1 MSKTDSARGADHLP
15 DEREILSCVMA
26 GSTEYMFIHS
36 LSGNIHKTNAAVLKD
51 LGFSEQELFSADMSL
66 IAAAPPSQQLKQ
78 AWKNLE
84 PGHPFAAEGILRR
97 KDGSSF
103 KAMLTFFSL
112 SSGSEPAVLT
122 MAKNLPEQKAAG
134 EAVSRISFK
143 DPLTGVYTRE
153 FFEEEANRLDS
164 DRQLPISI
172 IIGDVNGLGLINAA
186 LGNAAG
192 DALLKTTAKLLK
204 RTCRSSDLLARWG
217 GDEFIIL
224 LPHTREHD
232 AASIAARIEDIFR
245 ENRLKD
251 LTAAPGMTVGYF
263 AKLHRWQ
270 DLGNIIKDAE
280 EDMNR
285 KKAAESRKAR
295 EDILEGILEFL
306 SQNTPET
313 AEHVASVQKT
323 ARFLG
328 RKIGLEEESLEMLER
343 AARFHDLGKA
353 AIQPRILLKT
363 SPLSE
368 EEWEEVR
375 KHAETGFRAAEA
387 AGVFSAAAAGAILS
401 HHERWDG
408 TGYPSGLSGESI
420 PLLSRIICLADS
432 FDIMTRGTPYK
443 PPLTRAEALGE
454 IRAMAGKQFDPV
466 LASILVSEMETSGTD
481 QEK

>member
-1 MSKTDSARGADHLP
+1 
-15 DEREILSCVMA
+15 
-26 GSTEYMFIHS
+26 
-36 LSGNIHKTNAAVLKD
+36 
-51 LGFSEQELFSADMSL
+51 
-66 IAAAPPSQQLKQ
+66 
-78 AWKNLE
+78 
-84 PGHPFAAEGILRR
+84 
-97 KDGSSF
+97 
-103 KAMLTFFSL
+103 MLTFFSL

-122 MAKNLPEQKAAG
+122 MSKNLPEQKAAG

-251 LTAAPGMTVGYF
+251 LPAAPGMTVGYF

>member
-1 MSKTDSARGADHLP
+1 
-15 DEREILSCVMA
+15 
-26 GSTEYMFIHS
+26 
-36 LSGNIHKTNAAVLKD
+36 
-51 LGFSEQELFSADMSL
+51 MSL

>member
-15 DEREILSCVMA
+15 DESEILSCVMA
-26 GSTEYMFIHS
+26 GSTEYLFIHS

-84 PGHPFAAEGILRR
+84 QGHPFAAEGILRR

-251 LTAAPGMTVGYF
+251 LPAAPGMTVGYF

-323 ARFLG
+323 ACLLG

-368 EEWEEVR
+368 EEWEEIR

-387 AGVFSAAAAGAILS
+387 AGDFSAAAAGAILS

-454 IRAMAGKQFDPV
+454 IRAMAGKQFDPM